1 MDLPPSIQLGRPNHR
16 RKRRSVVSAPLPP
29 AALTLVGAWFDDTG
43 FLTLAFDRAID
54 ISAMDGDAMVVNAP
68 IVTENQY
75 VATGPAVLE
84 DPATV
89 RISVVEIG
97 PASGDAV
104 VLTAGVDNGIVAVED
119 GAAWAGVAEL
129 ELPFP

>member
-1 MDLPPSIQLGRPNHR
+1 MDIPPSIQLGRPNHR

-29 AALTLVGAWFDDTG
+29 GALTLVSAWFDDTG
-43 FLTLAFDRAID
+43 FVILGFDRAID
-54 ISAMDGDAMVVNAP
+54 IAGLVGSAIVVNAP
-68 IVTENQY
+68 IVTDFAY
-75 VATGPAVLE
+75 AATGPTALE

-97 PASGDAV
+97 PASGDID
-104 VLTAGVDNGIVAVED
+104 VLNAGAGNGIVAVD
-119 GAAWAGVAEL
+119 DATAWAGVSDL